1 MLYEQTHMETQFRT
15 THVSREVYS
24 RFFKDYSLVQLNKV
38 PQGFSNNLIWNIG
51 HVIVSQQMLV
61 YSATSNTPMV
71 SQELINK
78 YMRGTKPEADVTQE
92 EADLIKSLLSE
103 PVLKTEE
110 DYRKGLFTTY
120 SPRKT
125 QLGFDLQTVE
135 DAIIFNNYH
144 EGVHL
149 GIMMSIRKFV

>member
-1 MLYEQTHMETQFRT
+1 METEFKT
-15 THVSREVYS
+15 TQVSREVYS
-24 RFFKDYSLVQLNKV
+24 RFFKDYSLEQLNKA

-61 YSATSNTPMV
+61 YSATGNTPVV

-78 YMRGTKPEADVTQE
+78 YMRGTRPEADVTQE
-92 EADLIKSLLSE
+92 EANLIESLLHH
-103 PVLKTEE
+103 PILKTEE
-110 DYRKGLFTTY
+110 DYHNGLFTTY

-125 QLGFDLQTVE
+125 QLGFDLRTVE
-135 DAIIFNNYH
+135 DAITFNNYH

-149 GIMMSIRKFV
+149 GIMMSIRKFI

>member
-1 MLYEQTHMETQFRT
+1 METEFKT
-15 THVSREVYS
+15 TRVSREVYS
-24 RFFKDYSLVQLNKV
+24 RFFKDYSLEQLNKV

-61 YSATSNTPMV
+61 YSATGNTPLV
-71 SQELINK
+71 SQELITK
-78 YMRGTKPEADVTQE
+78 YMRGTRPEADVTQE
-92 EADLIKSLLSE
+92 EADLIKGLLFE

-110 DYRKGLFTTY
+110 DYYNGLFKSY

-135 DAIIFNNYH
+135 DAITFNNYH

-149 GIMMSIRKFV
+149 GIMMSIRKFI